1 MSEAFE
7 TGKRLY
13 QIQRYEKALEV
24 FLSVDRDPAEDPEL
38 SYFLGLC
45 YTRLERYEDALLH
58 LEQVVTNHVDFLHLY
73 QCRMLL
79 AVIYSILERISLAEY
94 EIKQLV
100 TAGYRSPQVY
110 SVYAYILYEKG
121 EIDQSLEYLE
131 EAVSMDPE
139 NPNVLNSLGY
149 ISAEQGR
156 KLPEAERYVRR
167 ALEKQPENP
176 AYLDSL
182 GWVCFKQGKLDEAKR
197 YLRRAQ
203 HISGGHELIKSHLN
217 QVLDQTDAQ
226 ERKGTR

>member
-24 FLSVDRDPAEDPEL
+24 FRSIERDPAEDPEL
-38 SYFLGLC
+38 AYYLGLC
-45 YTRLERYEDALLH
+45 YTRLERYEDALLY

-79 AVIYSILERISLAEY
+79 AVIYSMLERISLAEY

-100 TAGYRSPQVY
+100 KAGYRSPQVY
-110 SVYAYILYEKG
+110 SVYAYVLYEKG
-121 EIDQSLEYLE
+121 QIDQSLEYLN
-131 EAVSMDPE
+131 EAVTMDPE

-149 ISAEQGR
+149 IFAEQGHQ
-156 KLPEAERYVRR
+156 LEQAETYCRR
-167 ALEKQPENP
+167 ALDKNPENP
-176 AYLDSL
+176 SYLDSL
-182 GWVCFKQGKLDEAKR
+182 GWVCYKRRKLDEAKR

-203 HISGGHELIKSHLN
+203 HISGGHAVIKQHLD
-217 QVLDQTDAQ
+217 QVLDAASEQ
-226 ERKGTR
+226 ERRGAQ

>member
-13 QIQRYEKALEV
+13 RIKRYEKALEV
-24 FLSVDRDPAEDPEL
+24 FLSVEREPAEDPEL
-38 SYFLGLC
+38 SYYLGLC

-79 AVIYSILERISLAEY
+79 AVIYSILERTSLAEY

-100 TAGYRSPQVY
+100 KAGYRSPQVY
-110 SVYAYILYEKG
+110 SVYAYVLYEQG
-121 EIDQSLEYLE
+121 AFDRSLEYLQ
-131 EAVSMDPE
+131 EAATMDPE

-149 ISAEQGR
+149 IAAEQGQQLR
-156 KLPEAERYVRR
+156 DAENYCRR
-167 ALEKQPENP
+167 ALEKKPEHP

-182 GWVCFKQGKLDEAKR
+182 GWVYFKQGKLEEAKR

-203 HISGGHELIKSHLN
+203 HLSGGHALIKRHLD
-217 QVLDQTDAQ
+217 QVLDAADTGK
-226 ERKGTR
+226 RSGR